1 MFYDIVTFIFDSQR
15 KHEITQISALNE
27 LRNSTF
33 RVIGQHRFRGHPGQ
47 KLKNKVILLLPATH
61 FLRKPKLQKLEF
73 YRRCS
78 DLANDHESISRL
90 NELILEGVSD
100 LAPTRISP

>member
-1 MFYDIVTFIFDSQR
+1 MFYDIDTFIFDSQR

-47 KLKNKVILLLPATH
+47 KLKNKVILLLPASST
-61 FLRKPKLQKLEF
+61 
-73 YRRCS
+73 
-78 DLANDHESISRL
+78 ESLSAR
-90 NELILEGVSD
+90 ILD
-100 LAPTRISP
+100 W